1 MGRVDFIRGTASNA
15 MLKPE
20 ETVLCRAENTAS
32 APNDMRPC
40 ASITQATMIVSAL
53 ESALKTCAK
62 PEDIW
67 FMLPVRA
74 SASQNA
80 SCAWRK
86 ILSIYSFAPKEAM
99 TSNPA
104 SKLLSADTNSAD
116 RFDCNAWHFSSFL
129 EKSMGTTN
137 MAAQERSAH
146 RATMGW

>member
-1 MGRVDFIRGTASNA
+1 MPWMRSTMERVDFIRGTASNA

-53 ESALKTCAK
+53 ESAPKTCAK

-80 SCAWRK
+80 SCAW
-86 ILSIYSFAPKEAM
+86 
-99 TSNPA
+99 
-104 SKLLSADTNSAD
+104 
-116 RFDCNAWHFSSFL
+116 
-129 EKSMGTTN
+129 
-137 MAAQERSAH
+137 
-146 RATMGW
+146 